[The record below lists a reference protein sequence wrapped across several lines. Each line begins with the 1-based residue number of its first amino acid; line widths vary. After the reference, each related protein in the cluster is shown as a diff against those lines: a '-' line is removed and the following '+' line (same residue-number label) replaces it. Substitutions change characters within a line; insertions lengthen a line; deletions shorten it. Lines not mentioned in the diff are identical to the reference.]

1 MGQNLNLAVKKVLSV
16 DAVSGLVASVRRV
29 VSHFHFSNVSAA
41 KLKEKQKQLC
51 LPEHKVI
58 QDVDTRWNS
67 TFDMLERMLEQ
78 QVAVAAVLFEGT
90 RAQKELSLE
99 ARQISTMGELT
110 VLLGSRKEITKTMSS
125 ESSVTISIIAPTLS
139 KLRLFCTQ
147 IEGEL
152 KFIKDSKQV
161 LLKDIGKRYSGAN
174 VPSLIDLAAF
184 LDPGFKALSFL
195 SDQEWEG
202 VHADVVSA
210 IERVITSRDVIGTLL
225 TGSIS

>member
-1 MGQNLNLAVKKVLSV
+1 ME
-16 DAVSGLVASVRRV
+16 
-29 VSHFHFSNVSAA
+29 FHILYAGENVG
-41 KLKEKQKQLC
+41 
-51 LPEHKVI
+51 
-58 QDVDTRWNS
+58 
-67 TFDMLERMLEQ
+67 
-78 QVAVAAVLFEGT
+78 VAVAAVLFEGT
-90 RAQKELSLE
+90 TAQKELSLE